1 VGRHVGVYSFIAS
14 PGAGVFTALTDAAV
28 FNRAF
33 VRLGAVSWPG
43 DLDIAPDAIHAAIK
57 ASDRRECAL
66 S

>member
-1 VGRHVGVYSFIAS
+1 MAFGRT
-14 PGAGVFTALTDAAV
+14 PGADCLPGRGLFAALADPEA

-33 VRLGAVSWPG
+33 VRLGAVCWPG
-43 DLDIAPDAIHAAIK
+43 GLDVAPDAIHAAIQ